1 MRFIGNIEAKTD
13 AKGRAFLPAVFRK
26 VLSASGEE
34 TLVMRKDIHE
44 SCLVLYPKSVWNEQL
59 DALKKR
65 LNRWNAAQRQIFRLF
80 VSDVEVISL
89 DGNGRFLIPKRYL
102 KMANIVQ
109 DIKFIGMDDTIEIWS
124 NDEGKLPTMEAQD
137 FSKQLEE
144 LMSGEENA

>member
-1 MRFIGNIEAKTD
+1 M
-13 AKGRAFLPAVFRK
+13 LPT
-26 VLSASGEE
+26 G
-34 TLVMRKDIHE
+34 
-44 SCLVLYPKSVWNEQL
+44 KSS
-59 DALKKR
+59 
-65 LNRWNAAQRQIFRLF
+65 RQF

-124 NDEGKLPTMEAQD
+124 NDEGKLPIMEAQE

-144 LMSGEENA
+144 LMSGEENT